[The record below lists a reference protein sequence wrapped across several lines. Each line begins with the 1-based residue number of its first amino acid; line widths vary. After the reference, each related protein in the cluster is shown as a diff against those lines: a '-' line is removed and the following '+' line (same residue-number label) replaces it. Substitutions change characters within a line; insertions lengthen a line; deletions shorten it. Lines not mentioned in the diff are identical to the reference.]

1 MQPWGSDIT
10 GLTNPSNARP
20 QQRCESKSHKINDRR
35 KMALDLP
42 PSAFNSKQGHILFEE
57 SIAVVYLPHTSKYF
71 TPKTMRGSFCGFPTP
86 SRFVVG
92 LLLRFGSRSF
102 ISDRFPSAHSL
113 KLGHQEFE
121 GGIGFSADSV
131 AIVRLAAASAFRIV
145 SESPGSDCWATS
157 RAFLNQLVNDIP
169 AKYIYQTSYFAW
181 SSFSCCCSLN
191 AGPNTQIPLAV

>member
-1 MQPWGSDIT
+1 MSRS
-10 GLTNPSNARP
+10 LTRSTIGGRWLLICHHLLSTA
-20 QQRCESKSHKINDRR
+20 SKTIFS
-35 KMALDLP
+35 
-42 PSAFNSKQGHILFEE
+42 SKN
-57 SIAVVYLPHTSKYF
+57 
-71 TPKTMRGSFCGFPTP
+71 
-86 SRFVVG
+86 
-92 LLLRFGSRSF
+92 LLLLYIFLTLRS
-102 ISDRFPSAHSL
+102 ISLPKPCVGRSAASLLHQGLSLDFCSVSVRGASSPTVFLLPLESVAHRL